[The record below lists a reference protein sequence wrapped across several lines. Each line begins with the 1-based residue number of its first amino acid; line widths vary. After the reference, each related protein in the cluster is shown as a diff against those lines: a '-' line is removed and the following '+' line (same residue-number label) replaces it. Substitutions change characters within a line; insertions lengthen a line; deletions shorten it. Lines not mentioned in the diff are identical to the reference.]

1 MDIAEL
7 CCPDFD
13 TTVCYLTQLHQSAL
27 PALVGNNRVYR
38 GWGMLIGYYLPGN
51 RAAPPPSPRAGGIP
65 ANEEVE
71 QGQFD
76 PVPPGRWLGG
86 GAAKLGLFEISSL
99 LSGAREVEQP
109 NEGCLR
115 PPHFEHYNSV
125 PPFWF
130 GIVAIFNFSCALLV
144 LLSC

>member
-1 MDIAEL
+1 MVITYQETGL
-7 CCPDFD
+7 
-13 TTVCYLTQLHQSAL
+13 LHL
-27 PALVGNNRVYR
+27 
-38 GWGMLIGYYLPGN
+38 
-51 RAAPPPSPRAGGIP
+51 
-65 ANEEVE
+65 
-71 QGQFD
+71 
-76 PVPPGRWLGG
+76 PVPVQEGSPQMRRWSKVNLTP
-86 GAAKLGLFEISSL
+86 SL